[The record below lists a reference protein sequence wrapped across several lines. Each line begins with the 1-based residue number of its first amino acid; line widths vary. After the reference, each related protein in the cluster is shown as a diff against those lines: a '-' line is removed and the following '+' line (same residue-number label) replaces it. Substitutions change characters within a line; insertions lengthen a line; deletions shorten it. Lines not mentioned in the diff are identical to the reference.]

1 MKQQKIE
8 KGQKAEILA
17 PNSKRKAF
25 AVRVL
30 KFGATVELDIDGQL
44 YNIPGNEGYYQ
55 IEMVKPAKGAIK
67 ARCEEDLEIEVIE
80 VE

>member
-8 KGQKAEILA
+8 KGQKAEILP

-25 AVRVL
+25 AIRVL

-55 IEMVKPAKGAIK
+55 IESAKPWKGTIK
-67 ARCEEDLEIEVIE
+67 ARCEDELDIQVIE

>member
-8 KGQKAEILA
+8 KGQKAEIL
-17 PNSKRKAF
+17 PQNSKRKAF
-25 AVRVL
+25 AIRVL

-44 YNIPGNEGYYQ
+44 YNVPGNEGYYQ
-55 IEMVKPAKGAIK
+55 IETVKPSRGAIK
-67 ARCEEDLEIEVIE
+67 ARCEEELDIEVIE